1 MVHVICRR
9 LKHEL
14 NDQYTV
20 VNELEPGVPR
30 TISYLYKGVEL
41 CVDLGTSYP
50 FHYPD
55 QIGDWTH
62 ERYSGLTPF
71 VKAQIGDK
79 CICCTICNEWS
90 PCKKL
95 VDIVE
100 QFIEADTA
108 ISNAV
113 KLEVVFRNVLHLPE
127 DVFPIIFSYLRT

>member
-1 MVHVICRR
+1 MVHIICKR

-14 NDQYTV
+14 NGNYTV
-20 VNELEPGVPR
+20 LTELEPGVPR
-30 TISYLYKGVEL
+30 TISYVYKGVEL

-62 ERYSGLTPF
+62 GRYSRLSPF
-71 VKAQIGDK
+71 VKARIGDK
-79 CICCTICNEWS
+79 CICCAICNEWS

-95 VDIVE
+95 VDVVE
-100 QFIEADTA
+100 HFIEADLA

-127 DVFPIIFSYLRT
+127 DVFPIIYSYLNV